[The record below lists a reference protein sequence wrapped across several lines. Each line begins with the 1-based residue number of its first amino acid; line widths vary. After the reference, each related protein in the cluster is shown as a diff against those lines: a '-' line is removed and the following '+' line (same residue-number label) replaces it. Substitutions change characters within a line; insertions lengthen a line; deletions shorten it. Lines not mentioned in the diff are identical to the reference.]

1 MEFLHKSVL
10 LEETIAS
17 LNIKPEGIY
26 LDGTVGGAGHSK
38 EIAKRLTSGRLIA
51 VDQDP
56 DAVKIATERLEGL
69 PATVVQSNFT
79 EIPKILNSLN
89 IDKVDG
95 ILLDL
100 GVSSWQLD
108 NAERGFSFHNDA
120 PLDMRMSQSGLT
132 AAELVNTLTVQEL
145 TDIFRNYGEEKFSF
159 RIAREIERERALAPI
174 ETTLQ
179 LAEIIKNA
187 VPAAVRREGHP
198 ARKCFQALRIEV
210 NHELQSLQDGLKAAF
225 SSLNVGGVLSI
236 ITFHSL
242 EDRIVKQL
250 FAEYC
255 KGCICPSDFPIC
267 VCGKTPEGKLVFRKP
282 VTASETELKENS
294 RSRSAKLR
302 AIERIREQENTK
314 EFEHE

>member
-1 MEFLHKSVL
+1 
-10 LEETIAS
+10 
-17 LNIKPEGIY
+17 
-26 LDGTVGGAGHSK
+26 LDGTAGGAGHSK

-56 DAVKIATERLEGL
+56 DAVKIATERLVGL
-69 PATVVQSNFT
+69 PAIVVQSNFT
-79 EIPKILNSLN
+79 EITQILNSLN

-120 PLDMRMSQSGLT
+120 PLDMRMSQTGVT
-132 AAELVNTLTVQEL
+132 AADLVNSLTVQEL
-145 TDIFRNYGEEKFSF
+145 TDIFRNYGEEKFSY

-187 VPAAVRREGHP
+187 VPAAARRDGHP

-210 NHELQSLQDGLKAAF
+210 NHELESLQKGLNTAF
-225 SSLNVGGVLSI
+225 SSLNVGGVLSV

-242 EDRIVKQL
+242 EDRIVKRL

-255 KGCICPSDFPIC
+255 KGCTCPPDFPIC
-267 VCGKTPEGKLVFRKP
+267 VCGKTPKGKLVLRKP
-282 VTASETELKENS
+282 VSASETELNENP

-302 AIERIREQENTK
+302 AIERIQK
-314 EFEHE
+314 